1 MWVSTEEP
9 TTIPLESPPMLRLI
23 AIARSAWI
31 RWNIPKCELLLIQSL
46 DAICLVA
53 LHGAPHERA
62 EAERL
67 YQSIPHEVTNGRL
80 DLLERAASSMKR
92 RWERRHAVQREPP
105 MGGWP

>member
-1 MWVSTEEP
+1 
-9 TTIPLESPPMLRLI
+9 MLRLI

-67 YQSIPHEVTNGRL
+67 YQSIPHEMTNGRL
-80 DLLERAASSMKR
+80 DLLERATAHMKE
-92 RWERRHAVQREPP
+92 RWELRQEVQGRPKRAQQAHP
-105 MGGWP
+105 DQWMGL